1 MSLKSYRFL
10 VVSGLL
16 LTSIASFS
24 YAQGNNTAQSMQNIK
39 QAQGTLDKI
48 ATFAYRSDGHPLL
61 RVPNNPNSPIL
72 PNLNLSG
79 LFRLLKTPCYHD
91 DRGRFCIRFPTPLR
105 RRRR

>member
-39 QAQGTLDKI
+39 QAQGTLDKMVKAVDAI
-48 ATFAYRSDGHPLL
+48 DARKKRKVQPRTQR
-61 RVPNNPNSPIL
+61 NI
-72 PNLNLSG
+72 
-79 LFRLLKTPCYHD
+79 RL
-91 DRGRFCIRFPTPLR
+91 PLR
-105 RRRR
+105 RTPSVARPKQPKQPNPPKPKP